1 MSNALGQCWIQAVW
15 LPSSSWMIPAGF
27 SRWEVAGSTE
37 VCCGFSRGAM
47 LKVLQDGSIYWTNFR
62 FVHCTG
68 IVTVT
73 FVAWGLGLRLLSHPL
88 IQAKLLYHSCRA
100 LSHCCW
106 GYVAVDDVGGWP
118 DLLYSS
124 ACLFFFYHGL
134 LFVTL
139 FWRTGIGIPAP
150 RVSDP
155 VRAVGGL
162 VAVEQFWRVSDT
174 VVLACVSRLNCT
186 RVPCHR
192 SRAQHF
198 EARNSI
204 ASSIMS

>member
-100 LSHCCW
+100 LVS
-106 GYVAVDDVGGWP
+106 
-118 DLLYSS
+118 LLLGIRGCRWYWWLARSALFLCMLILFLSWTPLCDPLLEDRDRYPSAKGVRPCESS
-124 ACLFFFYHGL
+124 
-134 LFVTL
+134 
-139 FWRTGIGIPAP
+139 
-150 RVSDP
+150 
-155 VRAVGGL
+155 
-162 VAVEQFWRVSDT
+162 WRVSCCGA
-174 VVLACVSRLNCT
+174 VL
-186 RVPCHR
+186 
-192 SRAQHF
+192 
-198 EARNSI
+198 EG
-204 ASSIMS
+204 